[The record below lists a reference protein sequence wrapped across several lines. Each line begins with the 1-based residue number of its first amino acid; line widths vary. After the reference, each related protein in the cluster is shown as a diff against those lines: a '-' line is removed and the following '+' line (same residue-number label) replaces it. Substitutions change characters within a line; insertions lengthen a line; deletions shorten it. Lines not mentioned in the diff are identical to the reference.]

1 MISNRFTRKECGI
14 ILEYYSANVGTL
26 VSAAVHS
33 TPGNPFICN
42 SLEFP
47 TDIAT
52 LPLIVACVW
61 HLRLQLGKLAPL
73 DIIRKARYCDTYV
86 WLIINTVH
94 ARCFVQRYRAHC
106 VIKVFVLWS

>member
-1 MISNRFTRKECGI
+1 MCNKFTRKACGI
-14 ILEYYSANVGTL
+14 ILEYYSANVGAL
-26 VSAAVHS
+26 VSAAVLS
-33 TPGNPFICN
+33 TPGNPFVCN
-42 SLEFP
+42 GSEFS

-73 DIIRKARYCDTYV
+73 GIIHKACYCATYV
-86 WLIINTVH
+86 WLIMKTVH

-106 VIKVFVLWS
+106 IIKVLVLWP